1 MSAGDWTLTI
11 TDDAN
16 QDGGELLNWSL
27 QICSDGLLNIVGAPF
42 EDGSELI
49 VLDQGNDQYKLQLLT
64 TEITDRLEM
73 SVTNM
78 LGQTLAYYRLDNEN
92 GQGYEY
98 NLDMSYASAGVYI
111 VRIGNENYGSVKR
124 IIVR

>member
-1 MSAGDWTLTI
+1 M
-11 TDDAN
+11 
-16 QDGGELLNWSL
+16 
-27 QICSDGLLNIVGAPF
+27 
-42 EDGSELI
+42 
-49 VLDQGNDQYKLQLLT
+49 DQGNDQYKLQLLT

-78 LGQTLAYYRLDNEN
+78 LGQTLAYYRLVNEN